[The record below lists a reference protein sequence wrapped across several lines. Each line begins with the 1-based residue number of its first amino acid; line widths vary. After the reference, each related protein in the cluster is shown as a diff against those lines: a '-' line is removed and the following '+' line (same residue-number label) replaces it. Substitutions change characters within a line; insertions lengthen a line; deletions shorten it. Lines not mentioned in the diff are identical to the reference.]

1 MKRDFFKACSLLVF
15 GILMRFMGYEDY
27 DTIQFILQMT
37 TEMFLFLLFFLLPQ
51 VQSAAAG
58 SAASESHQPHERGC
72 GKGCCVCSILSP
84 LQTGTQSGM
93 RWGSAKLQHVIMEFC
108 V

>member
-1 MKRDFFKACSLLVF
+1 MCFKDVRGFSMTNFTIGFGLLEGFVAYQNNQ
-15 GILMRFMGYEDY
+15 IP
-27 DTIQFILQMT
+27 FILRIQNNY
-37 TEMFLFLLFFLLPQ
+37 FYLFLLPQ
-51 VQSAAAG
+51 GQSAAAG

-93 RWGSAKLQHVIMEFC
+93 RWGSAKLQHIIMEFC